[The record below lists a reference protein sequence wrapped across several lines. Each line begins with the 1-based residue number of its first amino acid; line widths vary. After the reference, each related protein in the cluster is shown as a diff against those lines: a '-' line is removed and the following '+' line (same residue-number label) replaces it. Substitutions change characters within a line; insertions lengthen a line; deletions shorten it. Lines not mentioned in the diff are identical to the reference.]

1 MKFSIRDNNTARKKI
16 RYNRICLKSI
26 KIHNKKKLQITAW
39 ITMRKKPK
47 RILKALFHDFCD
59 VYQHEK

>member
-26 KIHNKKKLQITAW
+26 KIHNKKKTTDNCMDNNA
-39 ITMRKKPK
+39 
-47 RILKALFHDFCD
+47 
-59 VYQHEK
+59 